1 MPRDVAKLS
10 EVVFHKSISVV
21 IRANTDRKAR
31 GCRLSFSANHCR
43 GHPAARRECRALVRR
58 HRAPLKDLRRNS
70 PRATKTVF
78 RARERR
84 RKPVAIGNAQALR

>member
-31 GCRLSFSANHCR
+31 GCCPGFSANHCR
-43 GHPAARRECRALVRR
+43 GHLSVRRECSDLVGETA
-58 HRAPLKDLRRNS
+58 HRQFP
-70 PRATKTVF
+70 VF
-78 RARERR
+78 RRSAG
-84 RKPVAIGNAQALR
+84 PVTATLSDL